1 MKITIK
7 FFVALLALLVATEA
21 GAGGLAQIGGSMV
34 ESTDS
39 TNLSAN
45 IRQHWENDEW
55 QYDVD
60 GTYNF
65 QKSSGEQTTNKYYT
79 SGKVNYNLSSE
90 YYVFAL
96 ASIDNDK
103 FRLDEQRIIFGT
115 GLGYK
120 ILRTKHFKISNEF
133 SVAELETDFETGS
146 IWRNSLWIRYDAS
159 PTVIVTNKY
168 LVEDGNYARNQTSVE
183 YKFENGVTVGVGNL
197 YTKDDYLSDNI
208 STFNIGYQW

>member
-1 MKITIK
+1 
-7 FFVALLALLVATEA
+7 
-21 GAGGLAQIGGSMV
+21 
-34 ESTDS
+34 
-39 TNLSAN
+39 
-45 IRQHWENDEW
+45 
-55 QYDVD
+55 
-60 GTYNF
+60 
-65 QKSSGEQTTNKYYT
+65 
-79 SGKVNYNLSSE
+79 
-90 YYVFAL
+90 
-96 ASIDNDK
+96 
-103 FRLDEQRIIFGT
+103 
-115 GLGYK
+115 
-120 ILRTKHFKISNEF
+120 LRTKHFKISNEF